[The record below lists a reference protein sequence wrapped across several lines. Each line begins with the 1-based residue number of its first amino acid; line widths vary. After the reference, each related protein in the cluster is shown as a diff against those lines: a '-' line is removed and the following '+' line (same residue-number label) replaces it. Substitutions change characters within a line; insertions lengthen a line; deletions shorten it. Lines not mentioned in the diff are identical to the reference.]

1 MENKINS
8 TKIDSIINHFKSGG
22 MHIEVETNEKVGN
35 LMTQF
40 ETTESD
46 EPSLTDTIHEFSNST
61 FSQFFPDIK
70 LFLQEN
76 TIDKTIGLEC
86 MYTPEHLQWSVQQF
100 DKLDEAKIACRKL
113 AMLISISSN

>member
-1 MENKINS
+1 MKHQLNS
-8 TKIDSIINHFKSGG
+8 TKLDSIITHFKSDGQ
-22 MHIEVETNEKVGN
+22 HLEVETNDKVGN

-40 ETTESD
+40 KTTESD
-46 EPSLTDTIHEFSNST
+46 EPSLVDTIHEFSNST
-61 FSQFFPDIK
+61 FSQFFPEIK

-76 TIDKTIGLEC
+76 TITQTIGLEC

-113 AMLISISSN
+113 AMLISISNN